1 MRIVLLLLAAVFLEA
16 AYSTEVDELRPEQEV
31 AFADVAQ
38 QLADVQNGK
47 SALKK
52 AARLEKMQAR
62 DRKAPGQVAPLQ
74 ELKLFGKGRHDAG
87 LRTKAVLRSKKIKQK
102 AWMKKTHW
110 LLKQASNMETGKYT
124 KATSKAAW
132 LKRMHVLLKRI
143 WFQKSGAKKAGLKKQ
158 AGFKAWPS
166 KKIFQERSGAKKSGK
181 KEHRKFGFGEWLLK
195 NIWQIGDK
203 QKSATPIWSESSGAK
218 KSGYKPGEGKP
229 LAWLSKQ
236 LWRLTK
242 KIWRNKSGA
251 KKSGKKEHTKK
262 SVFKQ
267 MPSKKL

>member
-1 MRIVLLLLAAVFLEA
+1 M
-16 AYSTEVDELRPEQEV
+16 
-31 AFADVAQ
+31 
-38 QLADVQNGK
+38 
-47 SALKK
+47 
-52 AARLEKMQAR
+52 
-62 DRKAPGQVAPLQ
+62 
-74 ELKLFGKGRHDAG
+74 
-87 LRTKAVLRSKKIKQK
+87 
-102 AWMKKTHW
+102 
-110 LLKQASNMETGKYT
+110 
-124 KATSKAAW
+124 
-132 LKRMHVLLKRI
+132 
-143 WFQKSGAKKAGLKKQ
+143 GLKKQ

-242 KIWRNKSGA
+242 KIW
-251 KKSGKKEHTKK
+251 KKGTHKK
-262 SVFKQ
+262 VFLQANAIQKALAQ
-267 MPSKKL
+267 PFEMVQQEI